1 MNSPAKTILIVDD
14 EFSIAETLGEILA
27 WEGYAVNMAP
37 NGRLA
42 LNELE
47 KGIPSLMLI
56 DYMMPVMDGLQ
67 VLEVVRSSPKLE
79 HLPVILMTAARLDL
93 PPERRQYDA
102 LLRKPFEIDTVLQLV
117 SSLVDGRPRA
127 RR

>member
-1 MNSPAKTILIVDD
+1 MNAPAKTILIVDD

-27 WEGYAVNMAP
+27 WEGYAVAMAP

-47 KGIPSLMLI
+47 KAIPSLMLI

-67 VLEVVRSSPKLE
+67 VLEAVRASSTLQ

-102 LLRKPFEIDTVLQLV
+102 LLRKPFEIDAVLKLV
-117 SSLVDGRPRA
+117 GSLIDGRPRP
-127 RR
+127 R